1 MTQFTHLH
9 CHTQYSLLDGTAK
22 IDKLFGKAKQLGMQ
36 ALAITDH
43 GNMFGVPHFVAQAK
57 KQGIKPVIG
66 CEFYL
71 ATNMHDFKEK
81 TRYHQLLLA
90 KNEVG
95 YKNLAKLCSIS
106 FLEGYYYK
114 PRIDKDLLKKYS
126 EGLIA
131 TTCCLAGEVP
141 QAIMRKG
148 EEEAEKIF
156 LTWLNI
162 FGEDYYIELQ
172 RHGLK
177 EQDKCNEVLLRWAK
191 KHQVKVIATNDVHYV
206 EQQDSLAQDILLC
219 LQTGKDYNDPNRM
232 RFDGDQF
239 FLKSPQEM
247 LTLFQD
253 IPEAVSNTQGIIDKI
268 NTPSLERDILLP
280 VFQIPQGFASQ
291 DNYLRHL
298 AIEGAKKRFGTI
310 SADLEARINYELS
323 VIQQMGFPGYFL
335 IVQDFIQA
343 ARNLQVVVGPGRGSI
358 AGSVVAYCIGI
369 TDIDPIRYNLFFERF
384 LNPERVSM
392 PDIDIDFDDEGRQK
406 VIDYVVDKYG
416 RNQVAHIITFGSMAA
431 KSAIRDVAR
440 VLGLPLERTNYIAKL
455 IPEKLGITLPEAFE
469 EVLELAE
476 LKKNSTTLESRVLSL
491 AETLEGSARHTG
503 VHAAGIIIAPD
514 DLLNHIPV
522 KTDKNSD
529 LLVTQYDGSI
539 VEKVGMLKMDF
550 LGLKTLSIIK
560 DAITLIGKLHGKEI
574 DLEELPLDDPKTFS
588 LYQQGDTIATFQFE
602 SEGMRQ
608 WLKKLQP
615 TEFEELIAMNALYRP
630 GPMQFIPNFI
640 ARKHGQE
647 KIDYPHPLLVDILKN
662 TYGIMVYQEQ
672 VMQTAQ
678 IIAGYSLG
686 EADLLR
692 RAMGKKQPEEMAKQR
707 EIFIKGSQEKNSI
720 PNAKAIEIFEVME
733 KFAQYGFNRAHSAAY
748 SVIAYQTAYL
758 KAHYPAE
765 YMASVLTHNQ
775 NDIGKISFFM
785 EECIRQGIQVL
796 GPDINESQVN
806 FDVTPN
812 QEIRFGLTAI
822 KGAGEGAVSHII
834 AEREKNGHFTDIF
847 SFVERLDLRTV
858 NKKTLESL
866 AMAGAF
872 DGFAGYHRRQ
882 YLFASDGEQNLLVK
896 AIQYG
901 NQIKQEKASAQQSLF
916 GMDSD
921 FQYIQ
926 KPSIPNCDP
935 YDKIEKLRMEKELVG
950 FYISGHPLDQ
960 FKVELANFCDCHTQN
975 VLIFKQK
982 EVRIAGMITECS
994 IKYNKQGRPFGLF
1007 ILEDY
1012 HGTLD
1017 LALFG
1022 EDFLKNQHM
1031 LQKGMFVH
1039 ITGMVTGRYNQQDTW
1054 EYKPQKISLLS
1065 ELRDKLGKNLSIAV
1079 PVEKVTSQF
1088 IIELRNLVTKNTGNC
1103 CLQLHIIDASEAMQ
1117 VSLQALKYRIY
1128 PSDELLHALSQL
1140 TESSYQLTS

>member
-22 IDKLFGKAKQLGMQ
+22 IDKLFNKAKQLGMH

-57 KQGIKPVIG
+57 KQSIKPIIG

-71 ATNMHDFKEK
+71 APAMHDLKDK

-90 KNEVG
+90 KNEIG
-95 YKNLAKLCSIS
+95 YKNLAKLSSLS

-114 PRIDKDLLKKYS
+114 PRIDKELLKKYS

-141 QAIMRKG
+141 QAIIRKG
-148 EEEAEKIF
+148 EQEAEQVF
-156 LTWLNI
+156 LTWLNL

-172 RHGLK
+172 RHGIP
-177 EQDKCNEVLLRWAK
+177 EQNKCNEILLKWAQK
-191 KHQVKVIATNDVHYV
+191 YQVKVIATNDVHYV

-232 RFDGDQF
+232 RFDGDHF
-239 FLKSPQEM
+239 FLKSPQNM
-247 LTLFQD
+247 MDLFHD
-253 IPEAVSNTQGIIDKI
+253 IPEAITNTQEIVDKI

-280 VFQIPQGFASQ
+280 VFQVPQGFTTQ
-291 DNYLRHL
+291 DSYLKHL
-298 AIEGAKKRFGTI
+298 TIEGAKKRYGTI
-310 SADLEARINYELS
+310 SPDLELRIKYELG

-343 ARNLQVVVGPGRGSI
+343 AKKLQVVVGPGRGSI

-369 TDIDPIRYNLFFERF
+369 TDIDPIHYNLFFERF
-384 LNPERVSM
+384 LNPERISM

-406 VIDYVVDKYG
+406 VIEYVVNKYG

-431 KSAIRDVAR
+431 KSAIKDVAR
-440 VLGLPLERTNYIAKL
+440 VLSLPLERANYLTKL
-455 IPEKLGITLPEAFE
+455 VPEKLGITLAESFE
-469 EVLELAE
+469 EVLELGDIR
-476 LKKNSTTLESRVLSL
+476 KNTNTLEGKVLSL

-550 LGLKTLSIIK
+550 LGLKTLSIVK
-560 DAITLIGKLHGKEI
+560 DAIVLIEKLHGKKI
-574 DLEELPLDDPKTFS
+574 DLEQLPVEDEKTFK
-588 LYQQGDTIATFQFE
+588 LYQQGDTVATFQFE

-615 TEFEELIAMNALYRP
+615 THFEELIAMNALYRP

-707 EIFIKGSQEKNSI
+707 EIFVKGAQEKNNI
-720 PNAKAIEIFEVME
+720 PSSKAIEIFEVME

-775 NDIGKISFFM
+775 NDISKISFFM
-785 EECIRQGIQVL
+785 DECIRQGIQVL
-796 GPDINESQVN
+796 GPDVNESQVN
-806 FDVTPN
+806 FDVT
-812 QEIRFGLTAI
+812 QSQQIRFGLTAI

-834 AEREKNGHFTDIF
+834 AEREKNGNFSDIF
-847 SFVERLDLRTV
+847 SFVERVDLRTV

-872 DGFAGYHRRQ
+872 DEFTGYHRRQ
-882 YLFASDGEQNLLVK
+882 YLYAPEGETNLLVK

-901 NQIKQEKASAQQSLF
+901 NQIKQEKTSAQQSLF
-916 GMDSD
+916 SMDKD
-921 FQYIQ
+921 FQYLQ
-926 KPSIPNCDP
+926 KPPIPDCEP
-935 YDKIEKLRMEKELVG
+935 YDMVDKLRMEKELVG

-960 FKVELANFCDCHTQN
+960 FKIEIEHFCECHSQN
-975 VLIFKQK
+975 VLAFKQK
-982 EVRIAGMITECS
+982 EVRLAGMITECTT
-994 IKYNKQGRPFGLF
+994 KYNKQGRPFGF
-1007 ILEDY
+1007 FTLEDY
-1012 HGTLD
+1012 QGTLE

-1031 LQKGMFVH
+1031 LQKGIFVH
-1039 ITGMVTGRYNQQDTW
+1039 ITGVVVERYNQKDTW
-1054 EYKPQKISLLS
+1054 EFKIQKISLLS
-1065 ELRDKLGKNLSIAV
+1065 EVRDNLGKNLSISI
-1079 PVEKVTSQF
+1079 PIEKITPIF
-1088 IIELRNLVTKNTGNC
+1088 IKELQTLTTKHKGNC
-1103 CLQLHIIDASEAMQ
+1103 RLQLLITDATENIEVEM
-1117 VSLQALKYRIY
+1117 QALKQGIY
-1128 PSDELLHALSQL
+1128 PANELLDNLRKLTNTFYRLS
-1140 TESSYQLTS
+1140 S